1 MQIANKRICGR
12 CGSTNL
18 ISDRSLG
25 GKIVCVKCGSS
36 FIKTKGVLN
45 TKNRNF
51 FYLLLILLV
60 IYEFP
65 YLWRI

>member
-1 MQIANKRICGR
+1 MQKVSNKLCGR

-36 FIKTKGVLN
+36 FIKTRSLISSG
-45 TKNRNF
+45 NRNF
-51 FYLLLILLV
+51 YYLLLILVVILLV
-60 IYEFP
+60 LIF
-65 YLWRI
+65 

>member
-12 CGSTNL
+12 CGSNKL

-36 FIKTKGVLN
+36 YIKTEGLLN
-45 TKNRNF
+45 SSNRIF
-51 FYLLLILLV
+51 LYLLLILLV
-60 IYEFP
+60 IF
-65 YLWRI
+65 LVVLI